1 MTLTLAKWSL
11 DDYHHMIAANILVG
25 RRVELLNG
33 EIIEMAPEG
42 PEHAQ
47 TSTDAADYLRGL
59 LGHRALI
66 REAKPIMLP
75 DSQSEPEPDITIAH
89 PLRALYRSRHPY
101 PAEIFWVVEYA
112 NTSWVTDTTVKRPT
126 YAQAGIPEYW
136 IVNLNRR
143 DVTVLWQPDQG
154 DYQQSLTLAEG
165 IVTPQAFPDLEVVVR
180 RLIEG

>member
-1 MTLTLAKWSL
+1 
-11 DDYHHMIAANILVG
+11 
-25 RRVELLNG
+25 
-33 EIIEMAPEG
+33 
-42 PEHAQ
+42 
-47 TSTDAADYLRGL
+47 
-59 LGHRALI
+59 
-66 REAKPIMLP
+66 
-75 DSQSEPEPDITIAH
+75 
-89 PLRALYRSRHPY
+89 
-101 PAEIFWVVEYA
+101 VVEYA